1 MTKDNKAQI
10 NMYNREANRD
20 YYMDKDIDND
30 IGNDMDN
37 DIDNDMEMDK
47 NMNNEKNLYDK
58 KKIIYKDKDKDI
70 IIREVSLMDAP
81 ELVEVYRPYVEK
93 TAITFEY
100 EVPSVEEF
108 TDRIKNISAKYPYLV
123 VEQDGRIIGY
133 AYTSAF
139 HVRKAYEWSAEMS
152 IYLSD
157 RCKGLGLGRRLYEIL
172 EDISYK
178 QGITNLYAC
187 IGAPEKEDEYLTN
200 NSINFHDHMGYK
212 LIGRFTRCGYKF
224 SRWYDMVW
232 MEKIIAQHQTDAKD
246 IIPYPMLN

>member
-30 IGNDMDN
+30 IDNDIGNDMDK
-37 DIDNDMEMDK
+37 D
-47 NMNNEKNLYDK
+47 MNNEKNLYDK
-58 KKIIYKDKDKDI
+58 KKIIYKDKDKDKDI

>member
-30 IGNDMDN
+30 IGN

-157 RCKGLGLGRRLYEIL
+157 RCKGLGLGRKLYEIL

>member
-1 MTKDNKAQI
+1 MTKDNRDQI

-20 YYMDKDIDND
+20 NDMDKDIDYD
-30 IGNDMDN
+30 IDKDKDMD
-37 DIDNDMEMDK
+37 IDK
-47 NMNNEKNLYDK
+47 EKNLCDK
-58 KKIIYKDKDKDI
+58 KKIIYKDKDI
-70 IIREVSLMDAP
+70 VIREVSLMDAP

-123 VEQDGRIIGY
+123 VEQDGHIIGY

-157 RCKGLGLGRRLYEIL
+157 RCKGLGLGRKLYEIL

>member
-10 NMYNREANRD
+10 NMYNREANID
-20 YYMDKDIDND
+20 NDMNKDIDND
-30 IGNDMDN
+30 IGNDMDK
-37 DIDNDMEMDK
+37 DMNK
-47 NMNNEKNLYDK
+47 EKNLYDK

-70 IIREVSLMDAP
+70 VIREVSLMDAP

>member
-157 RCKGLGLGRRLYEIL
+157 RCKGLGLGRKLYEIL

>member
-20 YYMDKDIDND
+20 KDVDKDVDKDIDK
-30 IGNDMDN
+30 

-70 IIREVSLMDAP
+70 VIREVSLMDAP

-157 RCKGLGLGRRLYEIL
+157 RCKGLGLGRKLYEIL